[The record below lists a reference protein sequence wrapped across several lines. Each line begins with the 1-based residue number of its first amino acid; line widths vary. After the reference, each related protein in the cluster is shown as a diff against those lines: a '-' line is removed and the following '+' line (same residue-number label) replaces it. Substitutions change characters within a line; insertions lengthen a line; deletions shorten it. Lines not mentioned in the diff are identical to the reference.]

1 MMSLLLCPA
10 AASTASPDVKISVG
24 MSVFL
29 TPSGSWN
36 EGVLENIS
44 VLEGTVA
51 RKSADDVAFICS
63 QNISAGGHCHCGH

>member
-1 MMSLLLCPA
+1 
-10 AASTASPDVKISVG
+10 

-63 QNISAGGHCHCGH
+63 QYISAGGHCHCGH